1 MKFSKLSLKDA
12 WQIEPNLF
20 EDSRGTFRRSFC
32 QEKYKE
38 YGLDSDMSQ
47 GNISENIYKGT
58 LRGFHYQIGEHQEAK
73 TITCITGSIFDVI
86 IDLRKDSPTFLKHTS
101 LEISSI
107 NKKSIHIPKGCANA
121 WLTLEPNTIIH
132 YYMSTPYKPGFD
144 SGIRYDDKFFNVKWP
159 FPPKIISQKDKNY
172 KDFNLSLLP

>member
-32 QEKYKE
+32 QEKYEE
-38 YGLDSDMSQ
+38 YGIDSDMSQ
-47 GNISENIYKGT
+47 GNISENIHKGT

-86 IDLRKDSPTFLKHTS
+86 IDLRKDSPTYLKHTS

-144 SGIRYDDKFFNVKWP
+144 CGIRYDDKFFNVKWP

-172 KDFNLSLLP
+172 KDFNISSSP

>member
-32 QEKYKE
+32 QKKYEE
-38 YGLDSDMSQ
+38 YGIDSDMSQ
-47 GNISENIYKGT
+47 GNISENTNRGT

-86 IDLRKDSPTFLKHTS
+86 IDLRKDSPTYLKHIS

-144 SGIRYDDKFFNVKWP
+144 CGIRYDDKFFNIKWP

-172 KDFNLSLLP
+172 KDFDISSLP

>member
-1 MKFSKLSLKDA
+1 
-12 WQIEPNLF
+12 
-20 EDSRGTFRRSFC
+20 
-32 QEKYKE
+32 
-38 YGLDSDMSQ
+38 MSQ
-47 GNISENIYKGT
+47 GNISENPYKWT
-58 LRGFHYQIGEHQEAK
+58 LRGFHYQIGKHQEAK

-86 IDLRKDSPTFLKHTS
+86 IDLRKDSPTYLKHIS

-144 SGIRYDDKFFNVKWP
+144 CGIRYDDKFFNIKWP

-172 KDFNLSLLP
+172 KDFDISSLP